1 MRLSVRTIVAALL
14 LLGLSGVAFVVANR
28 AADAD
33 TRRER
38 DRQAEVTA
46 TAVATAIAEVSAGP
60 RTAVGLFA
68 TAGSPERFAEA
79 ADTGTRNPAVV
90 ALAWAPRVPDGL
102 RSAFESARGFTLT
115 EPGADGTLKPAGSR
129 ADHLPV
135 TYLAPENG
143 RTTDLRGLDM
153 AAVPGVTQAVEA
165 AADAGEGRV
174 SAPSV
179 IAGHGLV
186 SAFVEPSFPA
196 GTADDPTARRG
207 ALSGVVVSLVQPT
220 ALVSDALGT
229 PAGTA
234 IRVTDGDVQL
244 YRTGGDLTGAV
255 VRDVRVGGRTWRL
268 QVAAPAPSGAAW
280 LPWVILAAG
289 IAVTVLVTAIL
300 EGIARRRAWAEE
312 LVAERTRA
320 LRVALKQSRE
330 LNIKL
335 DQAREL
341 AEERS
346 RIDALTGL
354 FNRSHM
360 VDQLTGELRRAD
372 AGAQPGLVLIDIQGL
387 RDANHTYGHTAG
399 DDLLQEVAKRLR
411 GTLRNYDCVARW
423 DAKRFALLVPQ
434 VPDDGA
440 LWRVAESLRQVIT
453 SAPIPIGDGHEIWT
467 RCAVGCAHGSTDL
480 TDADLLLDA
489 AELAVSRARSSGADR
504 AVLHGEIAADLAQQ
518 PDALRIAE
526 ALARTASLREGMPE
540 EHCPQVAELA
550 VAVADRLELSAQES
564 MRCRLAGWL
573 HDVGKVAIP
582 EAILTKPGPLDDNEW
597 EIMRTH
603 SELGERM
610 LAGMPNLT
618 DVAPVV
624 RHHHERWD
632 GTGYPDG
639 LAGAAIPVEA
649 RIVAAADAYSAIT
662 SSPPFHAPRDPAQAV
677 AELRRSAGTHLEPRV
692 AEALCQVIEER
703 LAAGTAVHM
712 AP

>member
-14 LLGLSGVAFVVANR
+14 LLGLSGVAFLVAGR

-33 TRRER
+33 TRSER
-38 DRQAEVTA
+38 SRQAEVTA
-46 TAVATAIAEVSAGP
+46 TAVATAIADVSAGP
-60 RTAVGLFA
+60 RTAVGLFS

-79 ADTGTRNPAVV
+79 ADTGVRNRAVV

-102 RSAFESARGFTLT
+102 RSAFESARDVTLT
-115 EPGADGTLKPAGSR
+115 EPGPDGKLRPAGSR
-129 ADHLPV
+129 ADHLPL
-135 TYLAPENG
+135 TYLAPDDPETN
-143 RTTDLRGLDM
+143 RLKGLDV
-153 AAVPGVTQAVEA
+153 AAIPGVQQAVDA
-165 AADAGEGRV
+165 AAEAGEGRV
-174 SAPSV
+174 SAPSA
-179 IAGHGLV
+179 IEGEGLV
-186 SAFVEPSFPA
+186 SAFVEPAFPA
-196 GTADDPTARRG
+196 GTADDPAARRTG
-207 ALSGVVVSLVQPT
+207 LSGVVVSLVQPT
-220 ALVSDALGT
+220 ALIAGALGT
-229 PAGTA
+229 PSGTA
-234 IRVTDGDVQL
+234 IRVTDGSTEL
-244 YRTGGDLTGAV
+244 YRTGGDLAGAV
-255 VRDVRVGGRTWRL
+255 VRQVSVGGRTWRL
-268 QVAAPAPSGAAW
+268 EVAAPAPAGAAW

-289 IAVTVLVTAIL
+289 IAVTFLVAAIL
-300 EGIARRRAWAEE
+300 EGVARRRAWAEE

-335 DQAREL
+335 DAAREL

-360 VDQLTGELRRAD
+360 VDQLTGELRRAGD
-372 AGAQPGLVLIDIQGL
+372 GNQPGLVLIDIQGL
-387 RDANHTYGHTAG
+387 REANNTYGHTAG
-399 DDLLQEVAKRLR
+399 DALLQEAAKRLR

-423 DAKRFALLVPQ
+423 DAKRFALLMPQ

-440 LWRVAESLRQVIT
+440 LWRVAESLRQVLM
-453 SAPIPIGDGHEIWT
+453 SAPIPIGDNNEIWA
-467 RCAVGCAHGSTDL
+467 RCAVGCAHGSSDL
-480 TDADLLLDA
+480 HDADLLLDA
-489 AELAVSRARSSGADR
+489 AELAVSRARAAGAER
-504 AVLHGEIAADLAQQ
+504 AVLHGEVATDLAQQ

-526 ALARTASLREGMPE
+526 ALARTASMREGMPE

-550 VAVADRLELSAQES
+550 AAVAARLGLTDEQA

-582 EAILTKPGPLDDNEW
+582 EAILTKPGPLDDAEW
-597 EIMRTH
+597 TVMRTH

-610 LAGMPNLT
+610 LEGMPNLA

-632 GTGYPDG
+632 GTGYPDNLSG
-639 LAGAAIPVEA
+639 ERIPVEA

-662 SSPPFHAPRDPAQAV
+662 SSPPFHAPRDPREAI

-692 AEALCQVIEER
+692 AEALCAIIEER
-703 LAAGTAVHM
+703 ITSGAVVSVG
-712 AP
+712 